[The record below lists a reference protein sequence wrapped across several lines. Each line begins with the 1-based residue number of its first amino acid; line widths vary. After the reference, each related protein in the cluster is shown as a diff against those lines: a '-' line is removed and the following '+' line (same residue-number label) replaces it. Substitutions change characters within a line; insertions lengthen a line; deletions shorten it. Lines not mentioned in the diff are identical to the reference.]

1 MRKAKYTEKKK
12 ASNARWDGANLD
24 RIGVAM
30 PKGSKDKIKA
40 RANELGLSVNKYLS
54 QLIGGDI

>member
-1 MRKAKYTEKKK
+1 MGKPKYSAKKR

-40 RANELGLSVNKYLS
+40 RAEKLGLSVNKYLS

>member
-1 MRKAKYTEKKK
+1 MAKARYTAKKK

-30 PKGSKDKIKA
+30 PKGSKERIKA
-40 RANELGLSVNKYLS
+40 RADELGLSVNKYLS
-54 QLIGGDI
+54 QLISEDI